1 MRTRRRPTRNERG
14 FTTITWMILGLPL
27 IIGLMGTAIDFYRV
41 VQLRQ
46 NLDHRANLALVDAS
60 NEWAPSTRGGAVVD
74 PARVSNVVTTTYNNI
89 TAPWRSTTSPAAL
102 ACANVA
108 IQRVTGGPTSPA
120 GPCVGYLYID
130 GLTANTEDFLEVFCD
145 DVEAPPK
152 VELRLKETLNTTFLH
167 VLGIPTLVVPVNADA
182 LIRAGN
188 C

>member
-1 MRTRRRPTRNERG
+1 MV
-14 FTTITWMILGLPL
+14 LGLPL
-27 IIGLMGTAIDFYRV
+27 VIGLMGIAIDFYRV

-60 NEWAPSTRGGAVVD
+60 NEWAPATSGGAVVD
-74 PARVSNVVTTTYNNI
+74 PVRVSAVVTDTYNKV

-102 ACANVA
+102 ACEEVT
-108 IQRVTGGPTSPA
+108 IQRVTGGPTTPA
-120 GPCVGYLYID
+120 GSCVGYLFID
-130 GLTANTEDFLEVFCD
+130 GLTANTEDFLDIFCND
-145 DVEAPPK
+145 TESPPT

-167 VLGIPTLVVPVNADA
+167 VLGVPTLTVPVSADA